1 MHAILSYFQEYR
13 SILSPWRLTID
24 FYEKSST
31 YIRSY
36 GFKFFHVKCSKTLD
50 RLYVNKKINVKK
62 YFDAKFYV
70 KLRNRQLSI
79 LLCIQHTVAK
89 ADTVQF
95 FLKHNFQNGWIGKT
109 SIDSYY
115 HRVFKKK
122 NLVIEMVKN
131 RGRMSKGCPFCMDVS
146 SHQS

>member
-1 MHAILSYFQEYR
+1 MVFLHEKKICWFFFWIKFYLKGCLNLLWIEIYKICMQFYLIFRNIGRYFPLDAWQ
-13 SILSPWRLTID
+13 
-24 FYEKSST
+24 ST
-31 YIRSY
+31 YIRRY
-36 GFKFFHVKCSKTLD
+36 GFTFFHVKCSKTLD

-95 FLKHNFQNGWIGKT
+95 F
-109 SIDSYY
+109 
-115 HRVFKKK
+115 FKAQFSKW
-122 NLVIEMVKN
+122 LN
-131 RGRMSKGCPFCMDVS
+131 R
-146 SHQS
+146 

>member
-24 FYEKSST
+24 FYYGST

-36 GFKFFHVKCSKTLD
+36 GFTFFYVKCSKTLD

-89 ADTVQF
+89 ADTVQVF
-95 FLKHNFQNGWIGKT
+95 FKHNFQNGWIGKT